1 MKKII
6 VTLVLAV
13 LPLIGFS
20 QTFFEK
26 YEDEEG
32 VTSFFASKETFKL
45 LKGMDV
51 DSSDPE
57 VKEFF
62 QMIENLEAVKMIT
75 TDRSDLA
82 KKFQGLSEKHITD
95 QGLKEL
101 MRVND
106 DGKKVK
112 FYIKKGRDES
122 HVKELFM
129 LVTGMENDK
138 ASTVVM
144 SITGDIDLKRISKLT
159 KELNIP
165 GGEHLE
171 KQNKKN

>member
-13 LPLIGFS
+13 LPLISFG

-26 YEDEEG
+26 YEDEDG

-51 DSSDPE
+51 DSNDPE

-82 KKFQGLSEKHITD
+82 KKFQGLAEKHISSN
-95 QGLKEL
+95 GLKEL

-112 FYIKKGRDES
+112 FFIKKGRDES

-129 LVTGMENDK
+129 LVTGIESDK

-144 SITGDIDLKRISKLT
+144 SITGDIDLKKISKLT